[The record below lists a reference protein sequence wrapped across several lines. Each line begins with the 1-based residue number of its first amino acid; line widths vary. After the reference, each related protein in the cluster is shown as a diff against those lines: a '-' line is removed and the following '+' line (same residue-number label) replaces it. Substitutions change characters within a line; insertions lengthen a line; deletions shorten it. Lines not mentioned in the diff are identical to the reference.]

1 MVWPRRD
8 HRAYVSSNRE
18 LYDFE
23 GAFVFSLLTLL
34 GLRESDCVL
43 DVGCGSLRAG
53 RLLIPYLERGHYF
66 GLEPDAR
73 LVRQGIE
80 REIGTELTRLRAPVF
95 VHNPDFHLDGVE
107 TRFDFILALSIFSHA
122 SQAQVRACLALV
134 AKALRDDGAF
144 LCTYYAGESSYAGE
158 DWVYPGHV
166 QYRPDDLA
174 GMVAGAGLHLKNFAW
189 PHPTGQQW
197 AMVARSEQVLAER
210 EMEERHMLL
219 AERAERQAISRLY
232 AELTRDPVY
241 RLLVRIRGVLRE
253 LGLR

>member
-1 MVWPRRD
+1 MVWPGRD

-23 GAFVFSLLTLL
+23 GGFVFSLLTLL

-53 RLLIPYLERGHYF
+53 RLLIPYLGRGHYF
-66 GLEPDAR
+66 GLEPDEQ

-80 REIGTELTRLRAPVF
+80 REIGAELLRLRAPVF
-95 VHNPDFHLDGVE
+95 VHNPDFRLDGVDR
-107 TRFDFILALSIFSHA
+107 RFDYILAQSIFSHA

-134 AKALRDDGAF
+134 AEVLGDGGVF
-144 LCTYYAGESSYAGE
+144 LATYYAGETSYAGE
-158 DWVYPGHV
+158 NWVYPGQV
-166 QYRPDDLA
+166 QYRPDDLG
-174 GMVAGAGLHLKNFAW
+174 GMVAGAGLRMRNFAW

-197 AMVARSEQVLAER
+197 VMVARSDQVLAER
-210 EMEERHMLL
+210 EMDEREALL
-219 AERAERQAISRLY
+219 AERAARRAVSRLY
-232 AELTRDPVY
+232 HELTQDPVY
-241 RLLVRIRGVLRE
+241 GLLVRIRGVLRE

>member
-8 HRAYVSSNRE
+8 HRAYVGSNRE
-18 LYDFE
+18 LYGFE
-23 GAFVFSLLTLL
+23 GALVFSLLTLL

-43 DVGCGSLRAG
+43 DVGCGSLRVG
-53 RLLIPYLERGHYF
+53 RLLIPYLQPGHYC
-66 GLEPDAR
+66 GLEPDEQ

-80 REIGTELTRLRAPVF
+80 REVGTELTRLRAPVF
-95 VHNPDFHLDGVE
+95 VHNPDFRLDGVE
-107 TRFDFILALSIFSHA
+107 QRFDFILAQSIFSHA
-122 SQAQVRACLALV
+122 SQVQVRACLALV
-134 AKALRDDGAF
+134 ANVLRDDGVF
-144 LCTYYAGESSYAGE
+144 LCTYYTGESSYAGE

-174 GMVAGAGLHLKNFAW
+174 GMVAGAGLHLRNFAW

-210 EMEERHMLL
+210 EFGEREVLL
-219 AERAERQAISRLY
+219 AERAAWRAVSRLY
-232 AELTRDPVY
+232 TELTQDPVY